1 MTPTSLIQNTLTC
14 QNEQRRHAVRRQGR
28 NGLDYLEVSENP
40 RSLLV
45 YFIGPVPED
54 LRPENFQITGGARI
68 RDLRVTSLDLDL
80 QDDPTLDSRMIMW
93 VDRAGDFSPYTLHLV
108 ALDEAGRP
116 TNQPHPDFDPRYTQI
131 TFSFKADCPSDLDCQ
146 PLPCPPSTHQEPEI
160 NYLAKDYASFRQLIL
175 DRLSLLMPDW
185 QERHVPDLGITLVEL
200 LAYVGDQ
207 LSYYQDAVATEAY
220 LDTARQRISV
230 RRHTRLIDYPL
241 HEGCNARTWVQV
253 MLRGTPKATLRAA
266 GTYFITRYPTA
277 PAPGTVLNG
286 EVLLA
291 VPPDAYEV
299 FEPMGEP
306 EITLYQAH
314 NEIQFY
320 TWGDRQCCLPKGAT
334 SATLL
339 DAWGPSS
346 EEIPESQQTDG
357 CGEPDPVT
365 PPLPTR
371 KLNLQPGDILIFEEV
386 LGPTTGVAA
395 DANPTHR
402 HAVRLVHVTPIT
414 DSLYTDAAGRPTPL
428 VNIEWEVADA
438 LRFALCI
445 TALGPAPECRLL
457 GSISVARGNVVLADQ
472 GRTIEGES
480 LGRVPT
486 QTVVAQCS
494 AENFPTPTHP
504 VPGRF
509 TPRLRQSPLTFS
521 QPLQKL
527 PASQML
533 RQDSRQAKPQVALH
547 NAQGTWQPQLDL
559 LASGGLDRHFVA
571 ELDDS
576 GRAHL
581 RFGDGELG
589 ALPAA
594 GTEFKATYRIGN
606 GERGNIGAE
615 TLAFVVLR
623 QNAVTSGIYLEPRQL
638 FAAVGGTH
646 PEPLEQVQLF
656 APGTFRQ
663 ELQRAITAQD
673 YADLVMRDFAESV
686 QRAAAVLRWTG
697 SWTEVLVAVD
707 PIGQTEADPELLDA
721 IAQRLYRYRR
731 MGHDVLVRS
740 ATAVP
745 LHVEMTICVRPDHVR
760 GHVKAALLAALGNS
774 TTAKSDKGFFHPDR
788 LSFGEGIALS
798 RLVSTAQAVIGV
810 ENTVV
815 TRLERLHEG
824 TNGELEQGL
833 LPLGPLE
840 VARLDNDPNF
850 PDNGKLILHL
860 RGGR

>member
-1 MTPTSLIQNTLTC
+1 YAQL
-14 QNEQRRHAVRRQGR
+14 
-28 NGLDYLEVSENP
+28 
-40 RSLLV
+40 
-45 YFIGPVPED
+45 
-54 LRPENFQITGGARI
+54 
-68 RDLRVTSLDLDL
+68 
-80 QDDPTLDSRMIMW
+80 
-93 VDRAGDFSPYTLHLV
+93 
-108 ALDEAGRP
+108 
-116 TNQPHPDFDPRYTQI
+116 
-131 TFSFKADCPSDLDCQ
+131 TFSFQAGCPSDLDCQ
-146 PLPCPPSTHQEPEI
+146 PQPCPPRSFQEPEI
-160 NYLAKDYASFRQLIL
+160 SYLAKDYASFRQMIL

-200 LAYVGDQ
+200 LAYVGDH

-253 MLRGTPKATLRAA
+253 MLRGTSHETLRAA
-266 GTYFITRYPTA
+266 DTYFITRYPTA
-277 PAPGTVLNG
+277 PAPGTVLG
-286 EVLLA
+286 HEALLV

-299 FEPMGEP
+299 FEPMGEQDL
-306 EITLYQAH
+306 TLYEAH

-339 DAWGPSS
+339 DAWERHPK
-346 EEIPESQQTDG
+346 EEKPEAQQTDG
-357 CGEPDPVT
+357 CGEPDPET
-365 PPLPTR
+365 PSPATR
-371 KLNLQPGDILIFEEV
+371 KLHLQPGDILIFEEV
-386 LGPTTGVAA
+386 LGPTTGMAA
-395 DANPTHR
+395 DATPVHR
-402 HAVRLVHVTPIT
+402 HAVRLVRATPIT
-414 DSLYTDAAGRPTPL
+414 DALYTDGGWPTPL
-428 VNIEWEVADA
+428 VEIEWDVADA
-438 LRFALCI
+438 LPFSLCI

-457 GSISVARGNVVLADQ
+457 GPVSVARGNVVLADH
-472 GRTIEGES
+472 GRTVDSEL

-486 QTVVAQCS
+486 QTVAVQCS
-494 AENFPTPTHP
+494 AENFPTPAHP

-509 TPRLRQSPLTFS
+509 TPSLRQSPLTFG
-521 QPLQKL
+521 QPLQTL

-533 RQDSRQAKPQVALH
+533 RQDPRQAKPQVALH

-559 LASGGLDRHFVA
+559 LASTGLDRHFVA
-571 ELDDS
+571 ELDDG

-581 RFGDGELG
+581 RFGDGEMG
-589 ALPAA
+589 ALPTA
-594 GTEFKATYRIGN
+594 GTEFRSTYRVGN

-623 QNAVTSGIYLEPRQL
+623 QSSAESGVYLEPRQL
-638 FAAVGGTH
+638 FAAVGGTQ
-646 PEPLEQVQLF
+646 PEPLKQVELF

-673 YADLVMRDFAESV
+673 YADLVMRDFADRV
-686 QRAAAVLRWTG
+686 QRAAAVLRWSG
-697 SWTEVLVAVD
+697 SWPEVLVAVD
-707 PIGQTEADPELLDA
+707 PIGRTEADPELLDA

-731 MGHDVLVRS
+731 TGHDVLVRS
-740 ATAVP
+740 ATTVP
-745 LHVEMTICVRPDHVR
+745 LHIELTLCVRPDHIR
-760 GHVKAALLAALGNS
+760 GHVKAALLEALGNG
-774 TTAKSDKGFFHPDR
+774 TTARGDKGFFHPDR

-798 RLVSTAQAVIGV
+798 RLVAAAQSVIGV
-810 ENTVV
+810 ENAVV

-824 TNGELEQGL
+824 PNGEREQGL